1 MLSRRCLGEG
11 LMMKLLLVYVHAT
24 DSLDRDVW
32 LGVLFV

>member
-11 LMMKLLLVYVHAT
+11 LMMKLLLVCVHAT

-32 LGVLFV
+32 LGVLLL